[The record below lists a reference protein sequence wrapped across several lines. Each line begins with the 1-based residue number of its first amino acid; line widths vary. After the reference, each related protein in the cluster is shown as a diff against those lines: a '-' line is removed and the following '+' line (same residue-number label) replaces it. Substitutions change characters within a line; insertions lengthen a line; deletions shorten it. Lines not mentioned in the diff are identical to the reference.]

1 MSKSRSEIDMCS
13 GPLLPSILM
22 FALPL
27 MASSVLQLLFNAAD
41 VIVVGRF
48 AGENSLAAVGSNTS
62 LINLM
67 TNLFLGLATG
77 TNVIAAQLIGA
88 GKHGRLKMTIHTS
101 ISLGIISGLALTVVG
116 LLFATQILEL
126 MQTPAEV
133 LRLSA
138 LYLRVYF
145 LGMPAMM
152 VYNFGSA
159 ILRAKGDTKRPLY
172 YLLAAGVINVILNL
186 IFVIVFKLDV
196 LGVALATVIS
206 QFISAGLI
214 LRTLMHEKGA
224 FKLSLRRLRPNGA
237 TVKRILRIGLPAG
250 VQGVV
255 FSLSNVV
262 IQSSINSF
270 GATVMAGNAAAANL
284 EGFVWVA
291 MNAFNQAALTFT
303 GQNVGAGRY
312 TRINKIAL
320 TAGSCEFTV
329 GLVCGIGVFLL
340 YNPLLGIYSNS
351 PDVIAAGHVRLLYVC
366 APYFL
371 GGLMDCIVGPIRG
384 MGASITPTVISL
396 LGSCVL
402 RLVWVATIFQIPE
415 FRTPETLY
423 ISYPISWA
431 LTFAA
436 HFVFYIILR
445 RKFPKQDAVPASAA
459 AAAV

>member
-1 MSKSRSEIDMCS
+1 MKNNNTEIDMCN
-13 GPLLPSILM
+13 GRLLPSIM
-22 FALPL
+22 RFAIPL
-27 MASSVLQLLFNAAD
+27 MLSSVLQLLFNAAD
-41 VIVVGRF
+41 IIVVGRF

-67 TNLFLGLATG
+67 TNLFLGLAIG
-77 TNVIAAQLIGA
+77 TNVLAAQFTGA
-88 GKHGRLKMTIHTS
+88 GRKDRLKLTIQTS
-101 ISLGIISGLALTVVG
+101 VSLGIISGLILTVIG
-116 LLFATQILEL
+116 LLFAKQILLL
-126 MQTPAEV
+126 MQTPDEIIG
-133 LRLSA
+133 LSS

-159 ILRAKGDTKRPLY
+159 IMRAKGDTKRPLY
-172 YLLAAGVINVILNL
+172 YLLAAGCINVVLNL
-186 IFVIVFKLDV
+186 IFVIAFKMDV

-206 QFISAGLI
+206 QCISSGLI
-214 LRTLMHEKGA
+214 IRCLIRDKGD
-224 FKLSLRRLRPNGA
+224 FHLDLRRLRPDAG
-237 TVKRILRIGLPAG
+237 TVRSILRIGIPAG
-250 VQGVV
+250 IQGVV

-340 YNPLLGIYSNS
+340 YSPLLGIYSNS

>member
-1 MSKSRSEIDMCS
+1 
-13 GPLLPSILM
+13 
-22 FALPL
+22 
-27 MASSVLQLLFNAAD
+27 
-41 VIVVGRF
+41 
-48 AGENSLAAVGSNTS
+48 
-62 LINLM
+62 
-67 TNLFLGLATG
+67 
-77 TNVIAAQLIGA
+77 
-88 GKHGRLKMTIHTS
+88 
-101 ISLGIISGLALTVVG
+101 
-116 LLFATQILEL
+116 
-126 MQTPAEV
+126 
-133 LRLSA
+133 
-138 LYLRVYF
+138 
-145 LGMPAMM
+145 
-152 VYNFGSA
+152 
-159 ILRAKGDTKRPLY
+159 
-172 YLLAAGVINVILNL
+172 
-186 IFVIVFKLDV
+186 
-196 LGVALATVIS
+196 
-206 QFISAGLI
+206 
-214 LRTLMHEKGA
+214 
-224 FKLSLRRLRPNGA
+224 
-237 TVKRILRIGLPAG
+237 
-250 VQGVV
+250 
-255 FSLSNVV
+255 
-262 IQSSINSF
+262 
-270 GATVMAGNAAAANL
+270 MAGNAAAANL

-402 RLVWVATIFQIPE
+402 RLVWVATIFQMPE

>member
-1 MSKSRSEIDMCS
+1 MKKRRSEIDMC
-13 GPLLPSILM
+13 GGALLPSMLM

-48 AGENSLAAVGSNTS
+48 AGENALAAVGSNTS

-77 TNVIAAQLIGA
+77 TNVLAAQLIGA

-101 ISLGIISGLALTVVG
+101 ISLGIISGLLLTVIG
-116 LLFATQILEL
+116 LVFATQILEL
-126 MQTPAEV
+126 MQTPDEI
-133 LRLSA
+133 LGLSA

-172 YLLAAGVINVILNL
+172 YLLSAGMINVVLNL
-186 IFVIVFKLDV
+186 VFVIGFHLDV

-214 LRTLMHEKGA
+214 MRALMREKGA
-224 FKLSLRRLRPNGA
+224 FKVSLRRLRPNAA
-237 TVKRILRIGLPAG
+237 TVKRILRIGIPAG
-250 VQGVV
+250 IQGVV

-303 GQNVGAGRY
+303 GQNVGAGKY
-312 TRINKIAL
+312 SRINRIMVTSEA
-320 TAGSCEFTV
+320 CEVTV
-329 GLVCGIGVFLL
+329 GLVLGIGIFIL
-340 YNPLLGIYSNS
+340 YRPLLGIYS
-351 PDVIAAGHVRLLYVC
+351 DVPEVIDAGYQRLQYVC
-366 APYFL
+366 ATYFL
-371 GGLMDCIVGPIRG
+371 CGLMDCIVGSIRG
-384 MGASITPTVISL
+384 MGASITPTVVSL
-396 LGSCVL
+396 LGSCAL
-402 RLVWVATIFQIPE
+402 RIVWVATIFQMPQ
-415 FRTPETLY
+415 FHSPASLY
-423 ISYPISWA
+423 LSYPVSWII
-431 LTFAA
+431 TFAA
-436 HFVFYIILR
+436 HLVFYFILR
-445 RKFPKQDAVPASAA
+445 RKFPKYDAVSSAA
-459 AAAV
+459 V